1 MLALLV
7 ALLLA
12 SFLLLLFLSASL
24 DAHVAV
30 TQISELCPNH
40 YSNLVTVLFSQVIG
54 VVFLG
59 NKSTSWC
66 MWLINTPCTALQ
78 FCN

>member
-7 ALLLA
+7 APLLA

-40 YSNLVTVLFSQVIG
+40 YSNLVTVLFFQVTG
-54 VVFLG
+54 VVFWAISQLLG
-59 NKSTSWC
+59 AC
-66 MWLINTPCTALQ
+66 G
-78 FCN
+78 